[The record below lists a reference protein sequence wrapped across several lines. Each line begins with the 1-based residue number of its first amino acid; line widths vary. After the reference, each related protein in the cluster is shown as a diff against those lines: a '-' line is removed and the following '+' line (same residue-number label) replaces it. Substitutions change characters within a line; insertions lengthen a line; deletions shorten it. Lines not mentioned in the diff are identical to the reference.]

1 VAKILIVEDEI
12 ITALDIQKHL
22 ENMGYTIP
30 SIVHS
35 GKEAVDAAIETR
47 PDLVLMDIRLKGRM
61 DGVETAQRIRNR
73 LDIPVIF
80 LTAYADEQI
89 LQRAKVIKPAGYIL
103 KPFDEREL
111 SSTIEVALYRHQ
123 SDKRMRES
131 ETHYRIASE
140 LMSDFAFCF
149 RVEPD
154 GDLSSEWITDS
165 FTRATGFTPQ
175 EAGSRGWLGLVH
187 AQDRDRVTERLQ
199 SVLQGKPDT
208 GELRIITKSGDV
220 QYVRVH
226 TRPVWDE
233 TEGRVWRIY
242 GAVQDI
248 TERKMTEEALRRR
261 NRELALINQVG
272 QELASMLDLD
282 QVLINTLEE
291 VRRMLGVTACS
302 IWLVDPETE
311 EVVCRQAIGAHGELV
326 LNWRLQPG
334 EGIAGWVAQ
343 NAESVIVSDTRTDQ
357 RHFKNV
363 DRRTGVEM
371 RSILTL
377 PLRIKDSVIGVLQVM
392 DTQAYRFR
400 EADQALM
407 QALAAPAAIAIENA
421 RLVETLRRR
430 TIELQAS
437 NEELDAFAHTVAH
450 DLKTPLGLI
459 IGYAELAEADC
470 DTLSHD
476 ELRLFLRKT
485 VQSARKMS
493 SIINEL
499 LLLSVVRKLEDVET
513 SRLDM
518 GDVVAQAQQQLSYM
532 IEKHQAEI
540 ILPET
545 WPDALGY
552 GPWVEALWVNL
563 LSNAI
568 KYGGE
573 PPRVELGAET
583 QADGM
588 VRFWVRDDGPGI
600 PPEAQARLFKPCT
613 QLDKSRAQGHGLGLS
628 IVQRIAER
636 LGGKADVE
644 SEMGR
649 GSTFSFTLPGVK

>member
-1 VAKILIVEDEI
+1 VAKVLIVEDEI
-12 ITALDIQKHL
+12 ITALDIQEHL

-35 GKEAVDAAIETR
+35 GPEAVDAAIETR
-47 PDLVLMDIRLKGRM
+47 PDLVLMDIGLKGKM

-73 LDIPVIF
+73 LDVPVVF
-80 LTAYADEQI
+80 LTAYADEQT
-89 LQRAKVIKPAGYIL
+89 LQRAKVAEPAGYIL
-103 KPFDEREL
+103 KPFDEKEL
-111 SSTIEVALYRHQ
+111 RSTIEVALYRHQ
-123 SDKRMRES
+123 IDRKTRES
-131 ETHYRIASE
+131 ETRYRIASE
-140 LMSDFAFCF
+140 LISDFAFSF

-154 GDLSSEWITDS
+154 GDLFSEWITDS

-175 EAGSRGWLGLVH
+175 ETGSRGWLGLVH
-187 AQDRDRVTERLQ
+187 AQDRDRMTERLQ

-208 GELRIITKSGDV
+208 GELRIVTKSGDV

-226 TRPVWDE
+226 IHPIWDE
-233 TEGRVWRIY
+233 TEGRVRRIY

-248 TERKMTEEALRRR
+248 TERRMTEEILRHR

-272 QELASMLDLD
+272 QELASTLDLD

-302 IWLVDPETE
+302 IWLVDSETE

-343 NAESVIVSDTRTDQ
+343 NAESVIVSDTRTDR

-363 DRRTGVEM
+363 DRRTGVEL

-430 TIELQAS
+430 TVELQAR

-459 IGYAELAEADC
+459 VGYAELAEADC

-476 ELRLFLRKT
+476 ELRLYLRKT

-499 LLLSVVRKLEDVET
+499 LLLSVVRKLEDVDMN
-513 SRLDM
+513 RLDM
-518 GDVVAQAQQQLSYM
+518 GAIVTQAQQQLSYM

-573 PPRVELGAET
+573 PPRLALGAET

-588 VRFWVRDDGPGI
+588 IRFWVRDNGPGI
-600 PPEAQARLFKPCT
+600 PPEAQGRLFTPCT

-636 LGGKADVE
+636 LGGKATVE
-644 SEMGR
+644 SEMGH
-649 GSTFSFTLPGVK
+649 GSTFSFTLRGG